1 MSMMQML
8 LGTSAGGAVT
18 IADAFSTHL
27 YTGNGSTQT
36 ITNGINLSGK
46 GGLVWIKNRSST
58 ANNILVDT
66 ERGADEY
73 LKSNTTDS
81 QGGAGSRFDAFNS
94 NGFDVGASSET
105 NGSGNNIVS
114 WSFRKAPGFFDVVT
128 WTGNGATSRQIA
140 HNLGS
145 VPGMYIVKK
154 VNNSENWNVYHTSV
168 GATKAC
174 VLNGTNGFYTQSNIF
189 NDTEPTDSVFS
200 VGGNSQVNE
209 NGDTYVAYVF
219 AKDTPDMIK
228 CGSYTGNGGLNN
240 GPTVTLGF
248 EPQWVLIK
256 SVEVDGQNWN
266 VADSA
271 RGFTTSVGA
280 TNGKELRWNSTET
293 EVTRRTLVTSS
304 TGFQIMDSS
313 NEMSGTP
320 SKKYI
325 YMAIAAP

>member
-36 ITNGINLSGK
+36 ITNGINLSGE
-46 GGLVWIKNRSST
+46 GGLVWNKCRSFDHNHFLTDTVRGVNSQLQSNKTDAASAATNRVT
-58 ANNILVDT
+58 
-66 ERGADEY
+66 GF
-73 LKSNTTDS
+73 SN
-81 QGGAGSRFDAFNS
+81 
-94 NGFDVGASSET
+94 NGFTLGDNANTNQSGQTFASWT
-105 NGSGNNIVS
+105 
-114 WSFRKAPGFFDVVT
+114 FRKAPGFFDVVT
-128 WTGNGATSRQIA
+128 YTGNGSSGLRSIN

-145 VPGMYIVKK
+145 TPAFIIIKYLDGGSQWYCWHEGLTSKNYYILL
-154 VNNSENWNVYHTSV
+154 NDT
-168 GATKAC
+168 GAEGNAGTQVWDATDTTFSIHSG
-174 VLNGTNGFYTQSNIF
+174 VAGNGT
-189 NDTEPTDSVFS
+189 
-200 VGGNSQVNE
+200 GNN
-209 NGDTYVAYVF
+209 YVAYLF
-219 AKDTPDMIK
+219 AGDTPDMIK

-280 TNGKELRWNSTET
+280 TNGKELRWNSADS
-293 EVTRRTLVTSS
+293 EVTRRTLITSS

-320 SKKYI
+320 SKTYI